1 MLPSMRFYIISI
13 VSIFIAL
20 GIGIFIGFTIDTQ
33 DFYNWAKNIIG
44 EIVESQFETL
54 ITENKGT

>member
-33 DFYNWAKNIIG
+33 DF
-44 EIVESQFETL
+44 
-54 ITENKGT
+54 ITEQKT